1 MILEFTDTD
10 YGVIMD
16 ALLITSEKIHAEGRA
31 TPNLDIVRQK
41 LGAWASPAGCEFTVL
56 TGDDATVLREAN
68 AAAMRARAA
77 RETPR

>member
-16 ALLITSEKIHAEGRA
+16 ALLITSEKIQAEGRE
-31 TPNLDIVRQK
+31 TPNLDV
-41 LGAWASPAGCEFTVL
+41 
-56 TGDDATVLREAN
+56 ATVLREAN

-77 RETPR
+77 REATR